1 MPLGSSPFEGSVH
14 TDVGITVNLRGGH
27 KHFLIYWA
35 VLRASGL
42 DGTAETKLK
51 GSLELMWDLGHA
63 SLSYFRDAV
72 FSVKEDNSNC

>member
-1 MPLGSSPFEGSVH
+1 MVQRLLQKLPATGYWLIPG
-14 TDVGITVNLRGGH
+14 DH